1 MKKIVIIGTMVSE
14 IANLLEKMSEILEKS
29 YLNFTLKRTKL
40 GDKKVISIGFS
51 DIMNSN
57 LPKIMEMI

>member
-1 MKKIVIIGTMVSE
+1 MKKNGIIGTMVSE

-29 YLNFTLKRTKL
+29 HLNFTLKRTKL

>member
-29 YLNFTLKRTKL
+29 HLNFTLKRTKL